1 MKKIITV
8 LLFAVLAMSA
18 VRADA
23 DPFKGILTQNEFTTA
38 ESIDPGM
45 TQTGI
50 HFTLGDNFRSYYP
63 AFRYGLGAFFEVGI
77 KFGVTTV
84 DVGPE
89 DKLATLV
96 GVDMKYQLVKETEGI
111 PIDMAVDLGFDTH
124 IINGGNLSELTFS
137 TIFSKG
143 FPLTE
148 RGYKFT
154 PYAGIEMSSLYGSS
168 TYLPNNE
175 TNVYVFGGMEWKIS
189 QKFMIVAEIKAG
201 DIILG
206 GAGIRFEY

>member
-1 MKKIITV
+1 MKKIIIV
-8 LLFAVLAMSA
+8 LLFGVLAMPA

-23 DPFKGILTQNEFTTA
+23 DPFKGILTQNEFTSA

-50 HFTLGDNFRSYYP
+50 HFTLGDNYRSYYP
-63 AFRYGLGAFFEVGI
+63 AFRYGLGAFFEVGV

-124 IINGGNLSELTFS
+124 IINGGNLSELTFA

-154 PYAGIEMSSLYGSS
+154 PYAGIEMSSTYGSS
-168 TYLPNNE
+168 LYLASDE

>member
-1 MKKIITV
+1 MKKIIIV
-8 LLFAVLAMSA
+8 LSFSVLAMSA

-23 DPFKGILTQNEFTTA
+23 DPFKRILNKNEFTTS

-50 HFTLGDNFRSYYP
+50 HFTLGDNYRSYYP
-63 AFRYGLGAFFEVGI
+63 AFLYGLGAFFEVGV

-124 IINGGNLSELTFS
+124 IINGGNLSELTFA

-154 PYAGIEMSSLYGSS
+154 PYAGIEMSSTYGSS
-168 TYLPNNE
+168 LYLARNE

>member
-1 MKKIITV
+1 MKKIIIV
-8 LLFAVLAMSA
+8 LSFGVLAMSA

-23 DPFKGILTQNEFTTA
+23 DPFKGILTQNEFTSA

-50 HFTLGDNFRSYYP
+50 HFTLGDNYRSYYP
-63 AFRYGLGAFFEVGI
+63 AFRYGLGAFFEVGV

-124 IINGGNLSELTFS
+124 IISDGNLSELTFA

-154 PYAGIEMSSLYGSS
+154 PYAGIEMSSTYGSS
-168 TYLPNNE
+168 QYLASDE

-189 QKFMIVAEIKAG
+189 QKFMVVAEIKAG

>member
-1 MKKIITV
+1 MKKIIIV
-8 LLFAVLAMSA
+8 LSFGVLAMSA

-23 DPFKGILTQNEFTTA
+23 DPFKGILTQNEFTSA

-50 HFTLGDNFRSYYP
+50 HFTLGDNYRSYYP
-63 AFRYGLGAFFEVGI
+63 AFRYGLGAFFEVGV

-124 IINGGNLSELTFS
+124 IISDGNLSELTFA

-154 PYAGIEMSSLYGSS
+154 PYAGIEMSSTYGSS
-168 TYLPNNE
+168 LYLTSDE

>member
-1 MKKIITV
+1 MKKIIIV
-8 LLFAVLAMSA
+8 LSFSVLAMSA

-50 HFTLGDNFRSYYP
+50 HFTLGENYRSYYP
-63 AFRYGLGAFFEVGI
+63 AFRYGLGAFFEVGV

-84 DVGPE
+84 DVGTE

-96 GVDMKYQLVKETEGI
+96 GADMKYQIVKETEGI

-154 PYAGIEMSSLYGSS
+154 PYAGIEMSSTHGSS
-168 TYLPNNE
+168 QYLANAE

>member
-1 MKKIITV
+1 MKKIIIV
-8 LLFAVLAMSA
+8 LAFGVLAMSA

-23 DPFKGILTQNEFTTA
+23 DPFKGILTQNEFTSA

-50 HFTLGDNFRSYYP
+50 HFTLGDNYRSYYP
-63 AFRYGLGAFFEVGI
+63 AFRYGLGAFFEVGV

-124 IINGGNLSELTFS
+124 IINGGNLSELTFA

-154 PYAGIEMSSLYGSS
+154 PYAGIEMSSTYGSS
-168 TYLPNNE
+168 LYLASDE

>member
-1 MKKIITV
+1 MKKIIIV
-8 LLFAVLAMSA
+8 LSFGVLAMSA

-23 DPFKGILTQNEFTTA
+23 DPFKGILTQNEFTSA

-50 HFTLGDNFRSYYP
+50 HFTLGDNYRSYYP
-63 AFRYGLGAFFEVGI
+63 AFRYGLGAFFEVGV

-154 PYAGIEMSSLYGSS
+154 PNAGIEMSSTSGSS
-168 TYLPNNE
+168 QYLANDE

>member
-1 MKKIITV
+1 MKKIIIV
-8 LLFAVLAMSA
+8 LSFSVLAMSA

-50 HFTLGDNFRSYYP
+50 HFTLGDNYRSYYP
-63 AFRYGLGAFFEVGI
+63 AFRYGLGAFFEVGV

-124 IINGGNLSELTFS
+124 IINGGNLSELTFA

-154 PYAGIEMSSLYGSS
+154 PYAGIEMSSTYGSS
-168 TYLPNNE
+168 LYLASNE